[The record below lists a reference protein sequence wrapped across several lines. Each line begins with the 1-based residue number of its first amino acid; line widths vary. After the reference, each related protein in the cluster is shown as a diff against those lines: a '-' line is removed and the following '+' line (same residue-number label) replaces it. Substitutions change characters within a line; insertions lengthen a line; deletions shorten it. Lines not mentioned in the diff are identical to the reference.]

1 MQLRNTC
8 NAKITVTLNIHM
20 TLYPTEHNTCKYQY
34 TSYFIDTYSSGNLFP
49 NSIFHIS
56 ITMQIVDRYIKFF
69 FLLNFVII
77 YSCYKCLSF

>member
-1 MQLRNTC
+1 
-8 NAKITVTLNIHM
+8 M

-34 TSYFIDTYSSGNLFP
+34 TILLIHTLLETFSP

-56 ITMQIVDRYIKFF
+56 IPVTMQIVDRYIKFF

-77 YSCYKCLSF
+77 YSCYKSLSF